1 MPARLIH
8 TQGVGGRGRY
18 ARGDHGR
25 DNVFEA
31 SYDEPPAER
40 PREPMACGSWPERD
54 AHAANEKSTFSGNTA
69 GKEED
74 VWKEGDGGGGN
85 GGGAG
90 DIDARHCLGW
100 GRGPRLARNVKMTH
114 ETGHGVRRVRG
125 RVRLSIFGIYRSLQ
139 PQSSLDPR
147 PSVARSSLPFF
158 QRSASATHPHDSIRL
173 NVLYPTISLRL
184 ARPSND
190 PRPLL
195 ALWHYPPIH
204 IRRLPKYP

>member
-1 MPARLIH
+1 MCGKKG
-8 TQGVGGRGRY
+8 TGEVGR
-18 ARGDHGR
+18 
-25 DNVFEA
+25 
-31 SYDEPPAER
+31 
-40 PREPMACGSWPERD
+40 
-54 AHAANEKSTFSGNTA
+54 
-69 GKEED
+69 
-74 VWKEGDGGGGN
+74 

-90 DIDARHCLGW
+90 DIDEGSASDGGEAHV
-100 GRGPRLARNVKMTH
+100 LARNVKMRH
-114 ETGHGVRRVRG
+114 EVGG

-173 NVLYPTISLRL
+173 NVLHPTISLRL